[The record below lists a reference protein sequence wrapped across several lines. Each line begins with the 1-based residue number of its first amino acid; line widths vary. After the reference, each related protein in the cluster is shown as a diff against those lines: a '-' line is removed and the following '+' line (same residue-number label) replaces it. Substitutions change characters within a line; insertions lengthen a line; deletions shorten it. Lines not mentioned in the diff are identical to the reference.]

1 MYSKNKLQEIYE
13 AIKAHSNKSNDPEL
27 SELADKLHAQISAM
41 DDTADNSDDPGGNNP
56 PPPHVP

>member
-1 MYSKNKLQEIYE
+1 MYSKTKLLEIYE

-27 SELADKLHAQISAM
+27 SELADRLQAEITAM
-41 DDTADNSDDPGGNNP
+41 DDTADNSDPGGNNP